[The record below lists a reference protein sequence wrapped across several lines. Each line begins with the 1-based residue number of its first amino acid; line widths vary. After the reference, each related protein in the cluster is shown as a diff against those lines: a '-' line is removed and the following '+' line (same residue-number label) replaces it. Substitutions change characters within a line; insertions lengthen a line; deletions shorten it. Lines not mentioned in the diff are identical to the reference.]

1 MRQIGKAGCE
11 RSAAPRGLVQEVN
24 GGSPALPCPVVI
36 ALTIR
41 VVECIGRVGHAF
53 GKERDA
59 SVFDTYRFDKPDSD
73 RAVVLDRWAWL
84 WAAIA
89 GPVYVLLLG
98 FVKPALLTLV
108 VSISVF
114 LAAAISLAFIVG
126 FIDSLFLSLVAIV
139 VIPVAAMLT
148 QASAAMQLI
157 RRHLLHRGWRA
168 GH

>member
-1 MRQIGKAGCE
+1 ML
-11 RSAAPRGLVQEVN
+11 SPR
-24 GGSPALPCPVVI
+24 
-36 ALTIR
+36 
-41 VVECIGRVGHAF
+41 
-53 GKERDA
+53 ERDA
-59 SVFDTYRFDKPDSD
+59 PVFETYRFDKPDSD
-73 RAVVLDRWAWL
+73 RAVVLDGWSWV
-84 WAAIA
+84 WAALA

-114 LAAAISLAFIVG
+114 FAAATSLAFIVG
-126 FIDSLFLSLVAIV
+126 FIDSMFVSLVAVV
-139 VIPVAAMLT
+139 VIPLAAMLT

>member
-1 MRQIGKAGCE
+1 M
-11 RSAAPRGLVQEVN
+11 
-24 GGSPALPCPVVI
+24 
-36 ALTIR
+36 
-41 VVECIGRVGHAF
+41 
-53 GKERDA
+53 
-59 SVFDTYRFDKPDSD
+59 FDTYRFDKPDSD

-126 FIDSLFLSLVAIV
+126 FIDSLFVSLVAIV
-139 VIPVAAMLT
+139 VIPVAAMVT
-148 QASAAMQLI
+148 QASAAMQFI